1 MGKYASGKRSLAIS
15 DRSGMAFPYTEMV
28 REWNGSLVHTSEYE
42 PKQPQL
48 EPKPVGSDPQALF
61 NPRPQPAS
69 KASLILLDSNPFTSV
84 IYGGTTYVN
93 VFSENHQRAAGSVVR
108 FRGAPIVTTAGPAGS
123 DLIEQPKLR
132 NLQAFATIPT
142 FDNVSD
148 LNNTSGF
155 TIALG
160 QIDSLGNVTGATTS
174 DVVNRFYPCMMSGLA
189 YYLSQKVSP
198 ERSGELE
205 RRYESEML
213 RALDADNQGT
223 SSFISPQTFY
233 GDGV

>member
-69 KASLILLDSNPFTSV
+69 KTSLILLDSNPFTTV
-84 IYGGTTYVN
+84 KYGGATYVN
-93 VFSENHQRAAGSVVR
+93 VYSQDHQRSAGDVVR
-108 FRGAPIVTTAGPAGS
+108 FRGPPEVISAGPGGADEA
-123 DLIEQPKLR
+123 DLK
-132 NLQAFATIPT
+132 NLQAFGNIPT

-155 TIALG
+155 TIVLG
-160 QIDSLGNVTGATTS
+160 QIDSAGNVTGATTTDALTTPINYFYITS
-174 DVVNRFYPCMMSGLA
+174 TSNATTGNVKGGGANCSAGPVTLEVVNG
-189 YYLSQKVSP
+189 
-198 ERSGELE
+198 
-205 RRYESEML
+205 
-213 RALDADNQGT
+213 
-223 SSFISPQTFY
+223 
-233 GDGV
+233 

>member
-42 PKQPQL
+42 AKQPQL

-69 KASLILLDSNPFTSV
+69 KTSLILLNNNPFTSI

-93 VFSENHQRAAGSVVR
+93 VFSEDHQRKAGDVVR
-108 FRGAPIVTTAGPAGS
+108 FRGPPQVTSAGTGGS
-123 DLIEQPKLR
+123 DAR
-132 NLQAFATIPT
+132 NLQAYAAIPT

-148 LNNTSGF
+148 IDSVNGF

-160 QIDSLGNVTGATTS
+160 QIDSAGNVTGATTS
-174 DVVNRFYPCMMSGLA
+174 DPLTNPINYFYITSTSNATTGNVKGGFNNCSAGPVTLEVVNG
-189 YYLSQKVSP
+189 
-198 ERSGELE
+198 
-205 RRYESEML
+205 
-213 RALDADNQGT
+213 
-223 SSFISPQTFY
+223 
-233 GDGV
+233 

>member
-1 MGKYASGKRSLAIS
+1 MAKYASGKRSLAIS

-69 KASLILLDSNPFTSV
+69 KTSLILLGSNPFTTV
-84 IYGGTTYVN
+84 ISGGTTYVN
-93 VFSENHQRAAGSVVR
+93 VFSEDHQRSAGDVVR
-108 FRGAPIVTTAGPAGS
+108 FRGAPIVTAAGPGGANPA
-123 DLIEQPKLR
+123 DNR
-132 NLQAFATIPT
+132 NMQQFATIPT

-160 QIDSLGNVTGATTS
+160 QIDSAGNVTGATTS
-174 DVVNRFYPCMMSGLA
+174 DALTDPINYFYITSTSAATSGGVSGGGENTSAGPATLEVVNA
-189 YYLSQKVSP
+189 
-198 ERSGELE
+198 
-205 RRYESEML
+205 
-213 RALDADNQGT
+213 
-223 SSFISPQTFY
+223 
-233 GDGV
+233 

>member
-48 EPKPVGSDPQALF
+48 EPKPVGSDAQALF

-69 KASLILLDSNPFTSV
+69 KASLILLNSNPFTSV
-84 IYGGTTYVN
+84 IYSGTTYVN
-93 VFSENHQRAAGSVVR
+93 VFSEDHQRKAGDIVR
-108 FRGAPIVTTAGPAGS
+108 FRGPPEVITSGPGGDSA
-123 DLIEQPKLR
+123 DTP
-132 NLQAFATIPT
+132 NLQQFANIPT

-148 LNNTSGF
+148 LNNTNGF

-160 QIDSLGNVTGATTS
+160 QIDSSGTVTGATTS
-174 DVVNRFYPCMMSGLA
+174 DALTDPINYFYITS
-189 YYLSQKVSP
+189 
-198 ERSGELE
+198 
-205 RRYESEML
+205 
-213 RALDADNQGT
+213 T
-223 SSFISPQTFY
+223 SSATS
-233 GDGV
+233 GGVS

>member
-1 MGKYASGKRSLAIS
+1 MGKYASGRYAYAIS
-15 DRSGMAFPYTEMV
+15 DRSGLRFPYDEMV

-69 KASLILLDSNPFTSV
+69 KTSLILLSNNPFTSV
-84 IYGGTTYVN
+84 IYSGTTYVN
-93 VFSENHQRAAGSVVR
+93 VFSEDHQRAAGSTVR
-108 FRGAPIVTTAGPAGS
+108 FRGPPLVTSAGPGGADEA
-123 DLIEQPKLR
+123 DLK

-148 LNNTSGF
+148 LNNASGF

-160 QIDSLGNVTGATTS
+160 QIDSSGNITGATTTDS
-174 DVVNRFYPCMMSGLA
+174 LTDPINYFHITSTSNATTGGISGGGDNCSAGPVTLEVVNG
-189 YYLSQKVSP
+189 
-198 ERSGELE
+198 
-205 RRYESEML
+205 
-213 RALDADNQGT
+213 
-223 SSFISPQTFY
+223 
-233 GDGV
+233 

>member
-69 KASLILLDSNPFTSV
+69 KASLILLDDNPFTSV
-84 IYGGTTYVN
+84 IYAGTTYVN
-93 VFSENHQRAAGSVVR
+93 VFSEDHQRAAGSVVR
-108 FRGAPIVTTAGPAGS
+108 FRGPPVVTSAGPGGVFPIPAN
-123 DLIEQPKLR
+123 R
-132 NLQAFATIPT
+132 TNLQAFATIPT

-148 LNNTSGF
+148 LNNANGF

-160 QIDSLGNVTGATTS
+160 QIDSAGNVTGATTTDS
-174 DVVNRFYPCMMSGLA
+174 LTNPINYFYITSTSNATTGGISGGGANCSAGPVTLEVVNG
-189 YYLSQKVSP
+189 
-198 ERSGELE
+198 
-205 RRYESEML
+205 
-213 RALDADNQGT
+213 
-223 SSFISPQTFY
+223 
-233 GDGV
+233 

>member
-1 MGKYASGKRSLAIS
+1 MGKYALGKRSLAIS

-48 EPKPVGSDPQALF
+48 EPKPVGSDAQALF

-69 KASLILLDSNPFTSV
+69 KTSLILLGNNPFTTV

-93 VFSENHQRAAGSVVR
+93 VFSEDHQRAAGSIVR
-108 FRGAPIVTTAGPAGS
+108 FRGPPLVTSAGTGTS
-123 DLIEQPKLR
+123 DTK
-132 NLQAFATIPT
+132 NLQSFANIPT

-148 LNNTSGF
+148 LNNANGF

-160 QIDSLGNVTGATTS
+160 QIDSAGNVTGATTTDPLTTPINYFYITS
-174 DVVNRFYPCMMSGLA
+174 TSNATTGNIQGGGSNCSAGPVTLEVVNG
-189 YYLSQKVSP
+189 
-198 ERSGELE
+198 
-205 RRYESEML
+205 
-213 RALDADNQGT
+213 
-223 SSFISPQTFY
+223 
-233 GDGV
+233 

>member
-69 KASLILLDSNPFTSV
+69 VASLILLNSNPFTS
-84 IYGGTTYVN
+84 IISGGTTYVN
-93 VFSENHQRAAGSVVR
+93 IFSEDHQRKAGDIVR
-108 FRGAPIVTTAGPAGS
+108 FRGPPLVTSAGTGTS
-123 DLIEQPKLR
+123 DTR
-132 NLQAFATIPT
+132 NLQSFGNIPT

-148 LNNTSGF
+148 LNNANGF

-160 QIDSLGNVTGATTS
+160 QIDSAGNVTGATTTDALTTPINYFYITS
-174 DVVNRFYPCMMSGLA
+174 TSTATTGNVKGGGANCSAGPVTLEVVNG
-189 YYLSQKVSP
+189 
-198 ERSGELE
+198 
-205 RRYESEML
+205 
-213 RALDADNQGT
+213 
-223 SSFISPQTFY
+223 
-233 GDGV
+233 